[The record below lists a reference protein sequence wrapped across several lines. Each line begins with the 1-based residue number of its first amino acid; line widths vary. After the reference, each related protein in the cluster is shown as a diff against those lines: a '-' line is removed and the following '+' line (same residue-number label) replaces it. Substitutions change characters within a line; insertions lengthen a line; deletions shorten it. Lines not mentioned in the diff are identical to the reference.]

1 MQSHATI
8 RNTRKQEATMSAD
21 KEEQLLTIMQ
31 LAEKLQ
37 VTRETIR
44 RMRKAGKI
52 KEYKIG
58 DSVRFKLSQV
68 LGESPE
74 NKQE

>member
-1 MQSHATI
+1 
-8 RNTRKQEATMSAD
+8 MSAD
-21 KEEQLLTIMQ
+21 KEEPLLTIMQ

-52 KEYKIG
+52 KEHRIG
-58 DSVRFKLSQV
+58 DTIRFKLSEV
-68 LGESPE
+68 LGETTS
-74 NKQE
+74 Q